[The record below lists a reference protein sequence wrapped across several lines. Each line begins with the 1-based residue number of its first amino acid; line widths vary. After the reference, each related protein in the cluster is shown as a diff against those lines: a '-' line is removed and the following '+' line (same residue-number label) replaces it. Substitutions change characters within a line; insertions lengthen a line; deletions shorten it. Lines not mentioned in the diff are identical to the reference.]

1 MLKYLNEKSIE
12 MNNTHIPLLNRE
24 IGLLEFNSRV
34 LAQAED
40 KNVPLL
46 ERLRYVCI
54 VSSNMDEFFEIRMA
68 GLKAQLAESPH
79 KILED
84 GSTIMES
91 YDRITQFAH
100 SLVAK
105 KYSLL
110 QEAIL
115 PDLAQ
120 EKVHFK
126 YHSVWTPKL
135 HQWAKDFFHRELVP
149 LLTPI
154 ALDPAHPFPR
164 VINKSLNFLV
174 ALEGKDSFGRNA
186 SLAVVQAPRS
196 LPRVVRLPKQF
207 ETPGETSFILLSSF
221 MQAFVGELFP
231 GIKVTGCYQFR
242 VTRNSDLFVSEDD
255 ITDLRSALQGELPTR
270 HLGDAVRLEI
280 TANTPDNLVERI
292 LLESNLQESDCY
304 RVNGPVN
311 LVRLVQIPE
320 LIERPDLKFQIANPK
335 IPNVFLGE
343 ESIFD
348 IIRKRDILLHH
359 PYESFE
365 PVLELLRQAARD
377 PDVLAIKQ
385 TVYRTG
391 DESLVMDALMEAAK
405 NGKEVTVVVE
415 LLARFDEQTNL
426 QWAAKLEAV
435 GAHVIYGVVGHKCH
449 AKMLLIVRREFI
461 PGTRGK
467 SKSILRRYAHLGTG
481 NYHPRTAKLYTD
493 FGLLTADEQMTSDMH
508 FVFQQ
513 LTGTGKQIS
522 LSRLWQSPFTMQEE
536 IIKHIRNETR
546 AAKSGKKAHIMAKM
560 NALLEPSVIQEL
572 YRASQAG
579 VKIDLIIRG
588 VCALMPGVPGL
599 SENIKVRS
607 IIGRF
612 LEHHRIYYFYAN
624 GVEKVYLSSAD
635 WMDRNLYR
643 RVEVA
648 FPISNPEIK
657 ARVINEGLKTLL
669 QDNRA
674 AWVMQ
679 SEGHYQRIKSKSKY
693 PFVGQLELLKKIQS

>member
-1 MLKYLNEKSIE
+1 
-12 MNNTHIPLLNRE
+12 MNTSYIPLLNRE

-40 KNVPLL
+40 PNVPLL
-46 ERLRYVCI
+46 ERLRFVCI

-68 GLKAQLAESPH
+68 GLHNQLRENAN
-79 KILED
+79 KILAD
-84 GSTIMES
+84 GLTVKES
-91 YDRITQFAH
+91 YGRITTQAH
-100 SLVAK
+100 DLVLR
-105 KYSLL
+105 KYDLL
-110 QEAIL
+110 QTMIL
-115 PDLAQ
+115 PELAK
-120 EKVHFK
+120 EKVIFK
-126 YHSVWTPKL
+126 DSKMWSNKE
-135 HQWAKDFFHRELVP
+135 HQWARDFFHRELVP

-174 ALEGKDSFGRNA
+174 ALEGKDSFGRDA
-186 SLAVVQAPRS
+186 TLAVVQAPRS
-196 LPRVVRLPKQF
+196 LPRVVRMPKHF
-207 ETPGETSFILLSSF
+207 EGSHETCFILLSSF
-221 MQAFVGELFP
+221 MQAFVSELFP

-242 VTRNSDLFVSEDD
+242 VTRNSDLFVSEYD
-255 ITDLRSALQGELPTR
+255 ITDLRSAVQGELPTR

-280 TANTPDNLVERI
+280 TADTPEKLVER
-292 LLESNLQESDCY
+292 LLEESNLNELDCY

-311 LVRLVQIPE
+311 LVRLSQIPD
-320 LIERPDLKFQIANPK
+320 LVNRADLKFSEATPH
-335 IPNVFLGE
+335 IPQLFLGTKT
-343 ESIFD
+343 IFEVM
-348 IIRKRDILLHH
+348 KEQEILLHH
-359 PYESFE
+359 PYESFQ
-365 PVLELLRQAARD
+365 PVLDLLWQAASD
-377 PDVLAIKQ
+377 PMVLAIKQ

-391 DESLVMDALMEAAK
+391 DESLVMDALMQAAR

-415 LLARFDEQTNL
+415 LLARFDEQTNM

-449 AKMLLIVRREFI
+449 AKMLLIVRRETI
-461 PGTRGK
+461 TKGRNKGK
-467 SKSILRRYAHLGTG
+467 NLLKRYAHLGTG

-493 FGLLTADEQMTSDMH
+493 FGLLTTDAQITSDMH
-508 FVFQQ
+508 YVFQQ
-513 LTGTGKQIS
+513 LTGTGQQIT
-522 LSRLWQSPFTMQEE
+522 LSKLWQSPFTMQDE
-536 IIKHIRNETR
+536 IIKHIRAETR
-546 AAKSGKKAHIMAKM
+546 AAKAGKKAHIIAKM

-624 GVEKVYLSSAD
+624 SQEKVYLSSAD

-643 RVEVA
+643 RVEIA
-648 FPISNPEIK
+648 FPILDPLIK
-657 ARVINEGLKTLL
+657 SRVIYEGLKVLL
-669 QDNRA
+669 QDNQA
-674 AWVMQ
+674 AWLMK
-679 SEGHYQRIKSKSKY
+679 SSGEYQHITTKSKY
-693 PFVGQLELLKKIQS
+693 PFQAQLELMKMIQV

>member
-1 MLKYLNEKSIE
+1 MKPA
-12 MNNTHIPLLNRE
+12 IPLLNRE
-24 IGLLEFNSRV
+24 ISQLEFNSRV

-40 KNVPLL
+40 PQVPLL
-46 ERLRYVCI
+46 ERLRYICI
-54 VSSNMDEFFEIRMA
+54 VSSNLDEFYEIRMA
-68 GLKAQLAESPH
+68 GLKAQLLENPN
-79 KILED
+79 KILAD
-84 GSTIMES
+84 GIAIKES
-91 YDRITQFAH
+91 YNRITAYAH
-100 SLVAK
+100 ALVEK
-105 KYSLL
+105 KYDLL
-110 QEAIL
+110 HNFIL
-115 PDLAQ
+115 PQLAK
-120 EKVHFK
+120 EKILFK
-126 YHSVWTPKL
+126 FPHLWNNKQQ
-135 HQWAKDFFHRELVP
+135 QWAKDFFHRELVP

-174 ALEGKDSFGRNA
+174 SLEGKDSFGRNA

-196 LPRVVRLPKQF
+196 LPRVVRMPKHL
-207 ETPGETSFILLSSF
+207 EGNNEICFIMLSSF

-231 GIKVTGCYQFR
+231 GITVNGCYQFR

-280 TANTPDNLVERI
+280 TADTPDKLVERI
-292 LLESNLQESDCY
+292 LDESDLKEGDCF

-311 LVRLVQIPE
+311 LVRLVQIPD
-320 LIERPDLKFQIANPK
+320 LIDREDLKFKEATPK
-335 IPNVFLGE
+335 IPSVLMNGD
-343 ESIFD
+343 SIFETMS
-348 IIRKRDILLHH
+348 RQEILLHH

-365 PVLELLRQAARD
+365 PVLELLREAASD
-377 PDVLAIKQ
+377 PAVLAIKQ

-391 DESLVMDALMEAAK
+391 DESLVMDALMDAAK

-415 LLARFDEQTNL
+415 LLARFDEQTNM

-449 AKMLLIVRREFI
+449 AKMLLIVRRETI
-461 PGTRGK
+461 LKGRGK
-467 SKSILRRYAHLGTG
+467 GKSFLKRYAHLGTG

-493 FGLLTADEQMTSDMH
+493 FGLLTCDPQITADMH
-508 FVFQQ
+508 LVFQQ
-513 LTGTGKQIS
+513 LTGTGKELS
-522 LSRLWQSPFTMQEE
+522 LQRLWQSPFTMQDEV
-536 IIKHIRNETR
+536 IKHIRSETR
-546 AAKSGKKAHIMAKM
+546 AAKAGKKAHIMAKM

-579 VKIDLIIRG
+579 VKVDLIIRG

-599 SENIKVRS
+599 SENIQVRS

-624 GVEKVYLSSAD
+624 GQEKVYLSSAD

-648 FPISNPEIK
+648 FPVLNPDIK
-657 ARVINEGLKTLL
+657 KRVIQEGLRILL
-669 QDNRA
+669 QDNQA
-674 AWVMQ
+674 AWVMK
-679 SEGHYQRIKSKSKY
+679 SNGEYQRVRSKSK
-693 PFVGQLELLKKIQS
+693 VAITAQLELLKRIQG

>member
-1 MLKYLNEKSIE
+1 
-12 MNNTHIPLLNRE
+12 MNTSYIPLLNRE

-34 LAQAED
+34 LAQAQDSEI
-40 KNVPLL
+40 PLL
-46 ERLRYVCI
+46 ERLRYVSI

-68 GLKAQLAESPH
+68 GLKAQLIESPN
-79 KILED
+79 KVLED
-84 GSTIMES
+84 GSTIEAS
-91 YDRITQFAH
+91 YERITDFAH
-100 SLVAK
+100 TLVAK
-105 KYSLL
+105 KYELLL
-110 QEAIL
+110 QSIL
-115 PDLAQ
+115 PALAT
-120 EKVHFK
+120 EKVIFK
-126 YHSVWTPKL
+126 YPPNWSPKL
-135 HQWAKDFFHRELVP
+135 HQWAKDFFYRQMVP

-154 ALDPAHPFPR
+154 ALDPVHPFPR
-164 VINKSLNFLV
+164 VINKSLNFLI
-174 ALEGKDSFGRNA
+174 ALEGKDSFGRSA

-207 ETPGETSFILLSSF
+207 ETNGETCFILLSSF
-221 MQAFVGELFP
+221 MQAFVNELFP
-231 GIKVTGCYQFR
+231 GIKTTGCYQFR

-270 HLGDAVRLEI
+270 HLGEAVRLEI
-280 TANTPDNLVERI
+280 SANTPDKLVERI
-292 LLESNLQESDCY
+292 LIESNLQESDCY

-311 LVRLVQIPE
+311 LVRLAQIPE
-320 LIERPDLKFQIANPK
+320 LINRPDLKF
-335 IPNVFLGE
+335 IPATPQYPSVLINE

-348 IIRKRDILLHH
+348 AISKQDILLHH

-365 PVLELLRQAARD
+365 PVLELLRQAAKD
-377 PDVLAIKQ
+377 PQVLAIKQ

-391 DESLVMDALMEAAK
+391 DVSLVMDALMEAAQ

-415 LLARFDEQTNL
+415 LLARFDEQTNM

-449 AKMLLIVRREFI
+449 AKMLLIVRRE
-461 PGTRGK
+461 TVGK
-467 SKSILRRYAHLGTG
+467 GAKAKVILKRYAHLGTG

-493 FGLLTADEQMTSDMH
+493 FGLLTADVQITADMH
-508 FVFQQ
+508 QVFQQ
-513 LTGTGKQIS
+513 LTGTGKHVV
-522 LSRLWQSPFTMQEE
+522 LSRLWESPFTMQDE
-536 IIKHIRNETR
+536 IIKHIRSETR
-546 AAKSGKKAHIMAKM
+546 AAKAGKKAHIIAKM

-588 VCALMPGVPGL
+588 VCALMPGVVGL

-624 GVEKVYLSSAD
+624 GQEKVYLSSAD

-643 RVEVA
+643 RVEIA
-648 FPISNPEIK
+648 FPILEPGIK
-657 ARVINEGLKTLL
+657 ARVIFEGLKALV
-669 QDNRA
+669 QDNQA
-674 AWVMQ
+674 AWLMQ
-679 SEGHYQRIKSKSKY
+679 SEGHYYKIKSKSKY
-693 PFVGQLELLKKIQS
+693 PFVAQLELLKMIQG

>member
-1 MLKYLNEKSIE
+1 
-12 MNNTHIPLLNRE
+12 
-24 IGLLEFNSRV
+24 
-34 LAQAED
+34 
-40 KNVPLL
+40 
-46 ERLRYVCI
+46 
-54 VSSNMDEFFEIRMA
+54 
-68 GLKAQLAESPH
+68 
-79 KILED
+79 
-84 GSTIMES
+84 
-91 YDRITQFAH
+91 
-100 SLVAK
+100 
-105 KYSLL
+105 
-110 QEAIL
+110 
-115 PDLAQ
+115 
-120 EKVHFK
+120 
-126 YHSVWTPKL
+126 
-135 HQWAKDFFHRELVP
+135 
-149 LLTPI
+149 
-154 ALDPAHPFPR
+154 
-164 VINKSLNFLV
+164 
-174 ALEGKDSFGRNA
+174 
-186 SLAVVQAPRS
+186 
-196 LPRVVRLPKQF
+196 
-207 ETPGETSFILLSSF
+207 

-292 LLESNLQESDCY
+292 LIESNLQESDCY

-311 LVRLVQIPE
+311 LVRLAQIPE

-461 PGTRGK
+461 PGSRGK
-467 SKSILRRYAHLGTG
+467 SKSILRGYAHLGTG

-579 VKIDLIIRG
+579 VKIDLIVRG
-588 VCALMPGVPGL
+588 VCALMPGVSGL

-693 PFVGQLELLKKIQS
+693 SFVGQLELLKKIQS

>member
-1 MLKYLNEKSIE
+1 

-91 YDRITQFAH
+91 YERITQFAH

-126 YHSVWTPKL
+126 YHSAWTPKL

-292 LLESNLQESDCY
+292 LVESNLQESDCY

>member
-1 MLKYLNEKSIE
+1 MLT
-12 MNNTHIPLLNRE
+12 THIPLLNRE

-40 KNVPLL
+40 TSIPLL
-46 ERLRYVCI
+46 ERLRYICI

-68 GLKAQLAESPH
+68 GLKAQLSESPN

-84 GSTIMES
+84 GSSMQDS
-91 YDRITQFAH
+91 YLKITAFAH
-100 SLVAK
+100 SLVQK
-105 KYSLL
+105 KYELL
-110 QEAIL
+110 QQSIL
-115 PDLAQ
+115 PKLAA
-120 EKVHFK
+120 EKVIFK
-126 YHSVWTPKL
+126 YHHTWSPKL
-135 HQWAKDFFHRELVP
+135 HQWARDFFHRELVP

-174 ALEGKDSFGRNA
+174 ALEGKDSFGREA

-196 LPRVVRLPKQF
+196 LPRVVRVPKQF
-207 ETPGETSFILLSSF
+207 EGPSETCFILLSSF
-221 MQAFVGELFP
+221 MLAFVGELFP

-280 TANTPDNLVERI
+280 TASTPDKLVERI
-292 LLESNLQESDCY
+292 LNENNLQESDCY

-311 LVRLVQIPE
+311 LVRLVQIPD
-320 LIERPDLKFQIANPK
+320 LIDRPALKFVSATPK
-335 IPNVFLGE
+335 MPSLFNQD
-343 ESIFD
+343 ESIFET
-348 IIRKRDILLHH
+348 IRKKDILLHH

-365 PVLELLRQAARD
+365 PVLELLRQAAKD
-377 PDVLAIKQ
+377 PQVLAIKQ

-415 LLARFDEQTNL
+415 LLARFDEQTNML
-426 QWAAKLEAV
+426 WAAKLEAV

-449 AKMLLIVRREFI
+449 AKMLLIVRRETVFAS
-461 PGTRGK
+461 RGK
-467 SKSILRRYAHLGTG
+467 TKSILKRYAHLGTG

-493 FGLLTADEQMTSDMH
+493 FGLLTAHEEITADVH
-508 FVFQQ
+508 LVFQ
-513 LTGTGKQIS
+513 LMTGTGKQLA
-522 LSRLWQSPFTMQEE
+522 LSHLWQSPFTMQEE
-536 IIKHIRNETR
+536 IIKHIRSETR
-546 AAKSGKKAHIMAKM
+546 AAKAGKKAHIIAKM

-599 SENIKVRS
+599 SDNIKVRS

-624 GVEKVYLSSAD
+624 GQEKVYLSSAD

-643 RVEVA
+643 RVEIA
-648 FPISNPEIK
+648 TPILDLDIK
-657 ARVINEGLKTLL
+657 KRVIQEGLKALL
-669 QDNRA
+669 QDNQA
-674 AWVMQ
+674 AWLMR
-679 SEGHYQRIKSKSKY
+679 SEGNYQRIKSKSKY
-693 PFVGQLELLKKIQS
+693 PFIAQQELLKTIQG

>member
-1 MLKYLNEKSIE
+1 
-12 MNNTHIPLLNRE
+12 MNNSHIPLLNRE

-40 KNVPLL
+40 KSVPLL

-68 GLKAQLAESPH
+68 GLKAQLAESPN

-84 GSTIMES
+84 GSTTDES
-91 YDRITQFAH
+91 YQRITEFAH
-100 SLVAK
+100 HLVAR
-105 KYSLL
+105 KYHLL
-110 QEAIL
+110 QEDIL
-115 PDLAQ
+115 PALSK
-120 EKVHFK
+120 ENIFFR
-126 YHSVWTPKL
+126 YHSAWTPKI

-174 ALEGKDSFGRNA
+174 SLEGKDSFGRNA

-196 LPRVVRLPKQF
+196 LPRVVRLPKQLS
-207 ETPGETSFILLSSF
+207 GANETSFILLSSF

-231 GIKVTGCYQFR
+231 GIKVNGCYQFR
-242 VTRNSDLFVSEDD
+242 ITRNSELFVSEDD

-280 TANTPDNLVERI
+280 HASTPDNLIGRI

-304 RVNGPVN
+304 RVSGPVN
-311 LVRLVQIPE
+311 LVRLAQIPD
-320 LIERPDLKFQIANPK
+320 LIDRPDLKFEIANPK
-335 IPNVFLGE
+335 LPTVFTSE
-343 ESIFD
+343 ESIFTT
-348 IIRKRDILLHH
+348 IRESDILLHH

-377 PDVLAIKQ
+377 PEVLAIKQ

-449 AKMLLIVRREFI
+449 AKMLLIVRREQI
-461 PGTRGK
+461 HGARGR
-467 SKSILRRYAHLGTG
+467 SKTILRRYAHLGTG

-493 FGLLTADEQMTSDMH
+493 FGLLTTDEKITADMH

-513 LTGTGKQIS
+513 LTGTGKQMT
-522 LSRLWQSPFTMQEE
+522 LSSLWQSPFTMQEE
-536 IIKHIRNETR
+536 IIKHIRQETR
-546 AAKSGKKAHIMAKM
+546 AAKSGKKAQIIAKM

-579 VKIDLIIRG
+579 VKIDLIVRG
-588 VCALMPGVPGL
+588 VCALMPGVSGL

-624 GVEKVYLSSAD
+624 GAEKVYLSSAD

-648 FPISNPEIK
+648 FPILNPEIK
-657 ARVINEGLKTLL
+657 SRVITEGLKTLL

-693 PFVGQLELLKKIQS
+693 PFIGQLELLKKIQG

>member
-1 MLKYLNEKSIE
+1 

-91 YDRITQFAH
+91 YERITQFAH

-126 YHSVWTPKL
+126 YHSAWTPKL

-461 PGTRGK
+461 PGSRGK

>member
-1 MLKYLNEKSIE
+1 MP
-12 MNNTHIPLLNRE
+12 NTHIPLLNRE

-40 KNVPLL
+40 ESIPLL
-46 ERLRYVCI
+46 ERLRYICI

-68 GLKAQLAESPH
+68 GLKAQLSESPN

-84 GSTIMES
+84 GSSMQDS
-91 YDRITQFAH
+91 YLKITGFAH
-100 SLVAK
+100 ALVQK
-105 KYSLL
+105 KYELL
-110 QEAIL
+110 QQSIL
-115 PDLAQ
+115 PKLAA
-120 EKVHFK
+120 EKVVFK
-126 YHSVWTPKL
+126 YHHTWSPKL
-135 HQWAKDFFHRELVP
+135 PQWARDFFHRELVP

-174 ALEGKDSFGRNA
+174 ALEGKDSFGRDA

-196 LPRVVRLPKQF
+196 LPRVVRVPKQF
-207 ETPGETSFILLSSF
+207 EGPGETCFMLLSSF
-221 MQAFVGELFP
+221 MLAFVSELFP
-231 GIKVTGCYQFR
+231 GIQVTGCYQFR

-280 TANTPDNLVERI
+280 TASTPDKLVERI
-292 LLESNLQESDCY
+292 LNESNLQESDCY

-311 LVRLVQIPE
+311 LVRLVQIPD
-320 LIERPDLKFQIANPK
+320 LIDRPDLKFVTATPK
-335 IPNVFLGE
+335 IPPVFKE
-343 ESIFD
+343 YETIFEA
-348 IIRKRDILLHH
+348 INKKDILLHH

-377 PDVLAIKQ
+377 PQVLAIKQ

-415 LLARFDEQTNL
+415 LLARFDEQTNML
-426 QWAAKLEAV
+426 WAAKLEAV

-449 AKMLLIVRREFI
+449 AKMLLIVRRETV
-461 PGTRGK
+461 PAGRGK
-467 SKSILRRYAHLGTG
+467 TKSILKRCAHLGTG

-493 FGLLTADEQMTSDMH
+493 FGILTANEAITADVH
-508 FVFQQ
+508 LVFQL
-513 LTGTGKQIS
+513 LTGTGKQLA
-522 LSRLWQSPFTMQEE
+522 LSHLWQSPFTMQEE
-536 IIKHIRNETR
+536 IIRHIRNETR
-546 AAKSGKKAHIMAKM
+546 AAKAGKKAHIIAKM

-624 GVEKVYLSSAD
+624 GQEKVYLSSAD

-643 RVEVA
+643 RVEIAV
-648 FPISNPEIK
+648 PILDPLNK
-657 ARVINEGLKTLL
+657 ARVIYEGLKALL
-669 QDNRA
+669 QDNQA
-674 AWVMQ
+674 AWLMRPD
-679 SEGHYQRIKSKSKY
+679 GNYQRIKSKSKY
-693 PFVGQLELLKKIQS
+693 PFIAQKELLKIIQG

>member
-1 MLKYLNEKSIE
+1 ML
-12 MNNTHIPLLNRE
+12 TQHIPLLNRE

-34 LAQAED
+34 LAQAE
-40 KNVPLL
+40 NPQIPLL
-46 ERLRYVCI
+46 ERLKYICI

-68 GLKAQLAESPH
+68 GLKAQLDENPRKVQEDGQTIAESY
-79 KILED
+79 LQ
-84 GSTIMES
+84 
-91 YDRITQFAH
+91 ITAAAH
-100 SLVAK
+100 QLVAK
-105 KYSLL
+105 KYALL
-110 QEAIL
+110 QTAIL
-115 PDLAQ
+115 PQLAT
-120 EKVHFK
+120 EKVIFR
-126 YHSVWTPKL
+126 YHQTWTPKL

-186 SLAVVQAPRS
+186 TLAVVQAPRS
-196 LPRVVRLPKQF
+196 LPRVVRVPKQF
-207 ETPGETSFILLSSF
+207 ELPNETCFILLSSF
-221 MQAFVGELFP
+221 MQAFVSELFP
-231 GIKVTGCYQFR
+231 GIQVSGCYQFR
-242 VTRNSDLFVSEDD
+242 ITRNSDLFVSDDD

-280 TANTPDNLVERI
+280 SALTPDRLVDRI
-292 LLESNLQESDCY
+292 LNESNLQETDCY
-304 RVNGPVN
+304 RVSGPVN
-311 LVRLVQIPE
+311 LVRLFQIPD
-320 LIERPDLKFQIANPK
+320 LIDRPDLKFIPANPRLPK
-335 IPNVFLGE
+335 VFTQDA
-343 ESIFD
+343 SIFETM
-348 IIRKRDILLHH
+348 RKGDILLHH

-365 PVLELLRQAARD
+365 PVLELLRQAAQD
-377 PDVLAIKQ
+377 PAVLAIKQ

-391 DESLVMDALMEAAK
+391 DESLVMDALMTAAK

-449 AKMLLIVRREFI
+449 AKMLLIVRRETI
-461 PGTRGK
+461 HGARGK
-467 SKSILRRYAHLGTG
+467 TRTTLQRYAHLGTG

-493 FGLLTADEQMTSDMH
+493 FGLLTTDDAITADMH
-508 FVFQQ
+508 YVFQL
-513 LTGTGKQIS
+513 LTGTGQHIA
-522 LSRLWQSPFTMQEE
+522 LQRLWQSPFTMQEH
-536 IIKHIRNETR
+536 IIRHIRSETR
-546 AAKSGKKAHIMAKM
+546 AAKAGKKAHIIAKM

-588 VCALMPGVPGL
+588 VCTLMPGVKGL

-624 GVEKVYLSSAD
+624 GQEKTYLSSAD

-643 RVEVA
+643 RVEIA
-648 FPISNPEIK
+648 FPILDPVIK
-657 ARVINEGLKTLL
+657 SRVIIEGLKLLL
-669 QDNRA
+669 QDNQA
-674 AWVMQ
+674 AWIMHSQ
-679 SEGHYQRIKSKSKY
+679 GHYVKIKTRSKN
-693 PFVGQLELLKKIQS
+693 PFVSQEELIKRIQY

>member
-1 MLKYLNEKSIE
+1 
-12 MNNTHIPLLNRE
+12 MNTSSIPLLNRE

-34 LAQAED
+34 LAQAQDSEI
-40 KNVPLL
+40 PLL
-46 ERLRYVCI
+46 ERLRYVSI

-68 GLKAQLAESPH
+68 GLKAQLIESPNRL
-79 KILED
+79 LED
-84 GSTIMES
+84 GSTIQAS
-91 YDRITQFAH
+91 YDRITAFAH
-100 SLVAK
+100 ALVEK
-105 KYSLL
+105 KYELLL
-110 QEAIL
+110 QSIL
-115 PDLAQ
+115 PALAT
-120 EKVHFK
+120 EKVIFK
-126 YHSVWTPKL
+126 YPPNWSPKL
-135 HQWAKDFFHRELVP
+135 HQWAKDFFYREMVP

-154 ALDPAHPFPR
+154 ALDPVHPFPR
-164 VINKSLNFLV
+164 VINKSLNFLI
-174 ALEGKDSFGRNA
+174 ALEGKDSFGRSA

-207 ETPGETSFILLSSF
+207 EANGETCFILLSSF
-221 MQAFVGELFP
+221 MQAFVSELFP
-231 GIKVTGCYQFR
+231 GIKIIGCYQFR

-270 HLGDAVRLEI
+270 HLGEAVRLEI
-280 TANTPDNLVERI
+280 SASTPDKLVERI
-292 LLESNLQESDCY
+292 LIESNLQESDCY

-311 LVRLVQIPE
+311 LVRLAQIPE
-320 LIERPDLKFQIANPK
+320 LIDRPDLKF
-335 IPNVFLGE
+335 IPATPQYPSVLINE

-348 IIRKRDILLHH
+348 AISKQDILLHH

-365 PVLELLRQAARD
+365 PVLELLRQAAKD
-377 PDVLAIKQ
+377 PQVLAIKQ

-391 DESLVMDALMEAAK
+391 DESLVMDALMEAAR

-415 LLARFDEQTNL
+415 LLARFDEQTNM

-449 AKMLLIVRREFI
+449 AKMLLIVRRENV
-461 PGTRGK
+461 GK
-467 SKSILRRYAHLGTG
+467 GAKAKIILKRYAHLGTG

-493 FGLLTADEQMTSDMH
+493 FGLLTADVQITSDMH
-508 FVFQQ
+508 QVFQQ
-513 LTGTGKQIS
+513 LTGTGKHVV
-522 LSRLWQSPFTMQEE
+522 LSRLWESPFTMQDE
-536 IIKHIRNETR
+536 IIKHIRSETR
-546 AAKSGKKAHIMAKM
+546 AAKAGKKAHIIAKM

-588 VCALMPGVPGL
+588 VCALMPGVVGL

-624 GVEKVYLSSAD
+624 GQEKVYLSSAD

-643 RVEVA
+643 RVEIA
-648 FPISNPEIK
+648 FPLLDPNIK
-657 ARVINEGLKTLL
+657 ARVIFEGLKALL
-669 QDNRA
+669 QDNQA
-674 AWVMQ
+674 AWLME
-679 SEGHYQRIKSKSKY
+679 SEGHYHKIKSKSKY
-693 PFVGQLELLKKIQS
+693 PFVAQLELLKMIQG

>member
-1 MLKYLNEKSIE
+1 MPNS
-12 MNNTHIPLLNRE
+12 HIPLLNRE

-40 KNVPLL
+40 ESIPLL
-46 ERLRYVCI
+46 ERLRYICI

-68 GLKAQLAESPH
+68 GLKAQLSESPY

-84 GSTIMES
+84 GSSMQDS
-91 YDRITQFAH
+91 YLKITAFAH
-100 SLVAK
+100 TLVQK
-105 KYSLL
+105 KYELL
-110 QEAIL
+110 QQSIL
-115 PDLAQ
+115 PKLAA
-120 EKVHFK
+120 EKVFFK
-126 YHSVWTPKL
+126 YHHTWSPKL
-135 HQWAKDFFHRELVP
+135 HQWARDFFHRELVP

-174 ALEGKDSFGRNA
+174 ALEGKDSFGREA

-196 LPRVVRLPKQF
+196 LPRVVRVPQQF
-207 ETPGETSFILLSSF
+207 ESSGETSFMLLSSF
-221 MQAFVGELFP
+221 MLAFVSELFP
-231 GIKVTGCYQFR
+231 GIQVTGCYQFR

-280 TANTPDNLVERI
+280 TASAPDKLVERI
-292 LLESNLQESDCY
+292 LNESNLQESDCY

-311 LVRLVQIPE
+311 LVRLVQIPD
-320 LIERPDLKFQIANPK
+320 LIDRPDLKFVSATPK
-335 IPNVFLGE
+335 IPHVFKAD
-343 ESIFD
+343 ESIFET
-348 IIRKRDILLHH
+348 ISKKDILLHH

-365 PVLELLRQAARD
+365 PVLELLRQAAKD
-377 PDVLAIKQ
+377 PQVLAIKQ

-415 LLARFDEQTNL
+415 LLARFDEQTNML
-426 QWAAKLEAV
+426 WAAKLEAV

-449 AKMLLIVRREFI
+449 AKMLLIVRREI
-461 PGTRGK
+461 VPASRGK
-467 SKSILRRYAHLGTG
+467 TKSTLKRYAHLGTG

-493 FGLLTADEQMTSDMH
+493 FGLLTANEEITADVH
-508 FVFQQ
+508 LVFQL
-513 LTGTGKQIS
+513 LTGTGKQLA
-522 LSRLWQSPFTMQEE
+522 LSHLWQSPFTMQEE
-536 IIKHIRNETR
+536 IIRHIRSETR
-546 AAKSGKKAHIMAKM
+546 AAKAGKKAHIMAKM

-599 SENIKVRS
+599 SDNIKVRS
-607 IIGRF
+607 IIGRY

-624 GVEKVYLSSAD
+624 GQEKVYLSSAD

-643 RVEVA
+643 RVEIAV
-648 FPISNPEIK
+648 PILDPLIK
-657 ARVINEGLKTLL
+657 SRVIDEGLKALL
-669 QDNRA
+669 KDNQA
-674 AWVMQ
+674 AWLMRP
-679 SEGHYQRIKSKSKY
+679 EGNYQRIKSKSKY
-693 PFVGQLELLKKIQS
+693 PFIAQKELLKVIQG

>member
-1 MLKYLNEKSIE
+1 
-12 MNNTHIPLLNRE
+12 MNNAHIPLLNRE
-24 IGLLEFNSRV
+24 IALLEFNSRV

-40 KNVPLL
+40 PNVPLL
-46 ERLRYVCI
+46 ERLRYLCI

-68 GLKAQLAESPH
+68 GLKAQLDESPN

-84 GSTIMES
+84 GSTAQDS
-91 YDRITQFAH
+91 YHRITDFAH
-100 SLVAK
+100 ALVAK
-105 KYSLL
+105 KYSLF
-110 QEAIL
+110 QDAIL
-115 PDLAQ
+115 PTLAK
-120 EKVHFK
+120 EKVHFR
-126 YHSVWTPKL
+126 YHSSWTPKI

-174 ALEGKDSFGRNA
+174 SLEGKDSFGRNA

-207 ETPGETSFILLSSF
+207 ENTGETSFILLSSF

-242 VTRNSDLFVSEDD
+242 VTRNSELFVSEDD

-270 HLGDAVRLEI
+270 HLGDAVRLELN
-280 TANTPDNLVERI
+280 ANTPENLVERI
-292 LLESNLQESDCY
+292 LIESNLQESDCY

-311 LVRLVQIPE
+311 LVRLAQIPD
-320 LIERPDLKFQIANPK
+320 LVDRPDLKFKIAKPK
-335 IPNVFLGE
+335 IPSVFLSE
-343 ESIFD
+343 DSIFD
-348 IIRKRDILLHH
+348 TIRKKDILLHH

-365 PVLELLRQAARD
+365 PVLELLRQAAKD
-377 PDVLAIKQ
+377 PNVLAIKQ

-391 DESLVMDALMEAAK
+391 DESFVMDALMEAAK

-449 AKMLLIVRREFI
+449 AKMLLIVRREQVS
-461 PGTRGK
+461 GARGR

-493 FGLLTADEQMTSDMH
+493 FGLLTSDEQLTADMH
-508 FVFQQ
+508 LVFQQ
-513 LTGTGKQIS
+513 LTGTGKQIA
-522 LSRLWQSPFTMQEE
+522 LSQLWQSPFTMQEE

-546 AAKSGKKAHIMAKM
+546 AAKAGKKALIIAKM

-579 VKIDLIIRG
+579 VKIDLIVRG
-588 VCALMPGVPGL
+588 VCALMPGVPRL

-624 GVEKVYLSSAD
+624 GSEKVYLSSAD

-648 FPISNPEIK
+648 FPITNPEIK
-657 ARVINEGLKTLL
+657 ARVISEGLKTLL

-674 AWVMQ
+674 AWVMESQ
-679 SEGHYQRIKSKSKY
+679 GHYHKIKSKSKQA
-693 PFVGQLELLKKIQS
+693 FVGQLELLKKIQGQ

>member
-91 YDRITQFAH
+91 YERITQFAH

-115 PDLAQ
+115 PDLAH

-126 YHSVWTPKL
+126 YHSAWTPKL

-292 LLESNLQESDCY
+292 LIESNLQESDCY

-311 LVRLVQIPE
+311 LVRLAQIPE

-461 PGTRGK
+461 PGSRGK
-467 SKSILRRYAHLGTG
+467 SKSILRGYAHLGTG

-579 VKIDLIIRG
+579 VKIDLIVRG
-588 VCALMPGVPGL
+588 VCALMPGVSGL

-693 PFVGQLELLKKIQS
+693 SFVGQLELLKKIQS

>member
-1 MLKYLNEKSIE
+1 

-40 KNVPLL
+40 ENVPIL

-84 GSTIMES
+84 GSTTWES
-91 YDRITQFAH
+91 YEKITQFAH

-115 PDLAQ
+115 PALAQ
-120 EKVHFK
+120 EKVHFQ
-126 YHSVWTPKL
+126 YHSAWTPKL

-207 ETPGETSFILLSSF
+207 ETQGETSFILLSSF

-292 LLESNLQESDCY
+292 LIESNLQESDCY

-311 LVRLVQIPE
+311 LVRLAQIPE
-320 LIERPDLKFQIANPK
+320 LIERPDLKFQIANPR
-335 IPNVFLGE
+335 IPTAFSGE
-343 ESIFD
+343 ESIFNT
-348 IIRKRDILLHH
+348 IRKKDILLHH

-461 PGTRGK
+461 PGARGK
-467 SKSILRRYAHLGTG
+467 PKSILRRYAHLGTG

-493 FGLLTADEQMTSDMH
+493 FGLLTADEQITSDMH

-579 VKIDLIIRG
+579 VKIDLIVRG

-624 GVEKVYLSSAD
+624 GIEKVYLSSAD

-693 PFVGQLELLKKIQS
+693 PFVGQLELLKKIQT